1 MGIIQIEVQDIPSP
15 IKLPGQKNK
24 YSFAVVHDPMCDEE
38 EENYS
43 HSEVRWY
50 KNAQY
55 KKNLKVSDEIKKYF
69 RTKLTKKIV
78 VHTPPKR

>member
-1 MGIIQIEVQDIPSP
+1 
-15 IKLPGQKNK
+15 
-24 YSFAVVHDPMCDEE
+24 MCDEE